1 MTEIC
6 IGIFSVW
13 ERTPA
18 RRNPPVTVLQLPAQ
32 EVGFTND
39 GKIQAVEIE
48 SWLQLQ
54 SGHFTMTITGP
65 DGRRQSLGQRRI
77 INTGYGGLEL
87 FELLRGEFPDLP
99 CILWSGAASEAIE
112 KSALRSGVSAFLH
125 KPVRPAVLR
134 DEVRRLLDPPLQAG

>member
-1 MTEIC
+1 M
-6 IGIFSVW
+6 
-13 ERTPA
+13 P
-18 RRNPPVTVLQLPAQ
+18 
-32 EVGFTND
+32 
-39 GKIQAVEIE
+39 
-48 SWLQLQ
+48 
-54 SGHFTMTITGP
+54 
-65 DGRRQSLGQRRI
+65 
-77 INTGYGGLEL
+77 GYGGLEL